1 MGWFIVWIALCIVA
15 AVIASNKGRSG
26 FGFFLL
32 AFFLSPLVGIIA
44 ALVAGPNTANIEQKH
59 IDSGEQRKCP
69 HCAEL
74 IKVDAKVCK
83 HCGRDVPVSETKPCP
98 HCGEPVKPDQMQC
111 YGCER
116 LLHV

>member
-1 MGWFIVWIALCIVA
+1 MGWFIVWVALCIVA

-44 ALVAGPNTANIEQKH
+44 AFVASPDEAKIADRKIE
-59 IDSGEQRKCP
+59 DGECKKCP

-74 IKVDAKVCK
+74 IKIDANVCK
-83 HCGRDVPVSETKPCP
+83 HCGRDVPVAA
-98 HCGEPVKPDQMQC
+98 
-111 YGCER
+111 
-116 LLHV
+116 

>member
-1 MGWFIVWIALCIVA
+1 MGWFIVWVALCIVA

-44 ALVAGPNTANIEQKH
+44 ALVAGPNTANVEQKQ
-59 IDSGEQRKCP
+59 IASGEQRKCP

-74 IKVDAKVCK
+74 IKPDAKVCK
-83 HCGRDVPVSETKPCP
+83 HCGRDVSPEEGRKCDGCGAPVGAYAERCMECGKP
-98 HCGEPVKPDQMQC
+98 
-111 YGCER
+111 
-116 LLHV
+116 LAA